1 MEFLQKIQQEK
12 PEILRDWYET
22 VINSFPQKSRRII
35 TLNEDRFANPMGY
48 TLYEGMQQILETIVS
63 RSSIVDLDEV
73 LGKIIR
79 VKAIQDKQPNDG
91 LEFLFDLKNII
102 RQYGNAFSENFTENR
117 ALFEIEDLIDSIILK
132 AHLIFVE
139 SREKISELKVR
150 EVEKKTHM
158 LRRLV
163 GEV

>member
-1 MEFLQKIQQEK
+1 MEFLHKIQQEK
-12 PEILRDWYET
+12 PEILREWYEI
-22 VINSFPQKSRRII
+22 VIDSFPQKSRRII
-35 TLNEDRFANPMGY
+35 TLNEDRFTNPMGY
-48 TLYEGMQQILETIVS
+48 TLHEGMQQILETVVS
-63 RSSIVDLDEV
+63 QSSPADLDEA
-73 LGKIIR
+73 LGKIIK

-91 LEFLFDLKNII
+91 LEFLFALKKVI

-117 ALFEIEDLIDSIILK
+117 ALFEVEDLIDLIILK